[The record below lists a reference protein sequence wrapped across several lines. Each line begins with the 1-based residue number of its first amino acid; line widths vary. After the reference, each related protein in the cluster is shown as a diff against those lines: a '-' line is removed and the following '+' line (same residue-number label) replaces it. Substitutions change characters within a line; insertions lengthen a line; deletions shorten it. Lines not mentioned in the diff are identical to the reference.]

1 MTPLCTKICGPLV
14 FDYTTDNN
22 NSGSI
27 NQLYSIQGKR
37 DNQSNLW
44 VASWI
49 RNQAFMGCKQGRMI
63 PWGVARC
70 FTMLKPTKIWRIK
83 DTLLF
88 R

>member
-1 MTPLCTKICGPLV
+1 MTPLSTKICGPLV

-44 VASWI
+44 VASRI
-49 RNQAFMGCKQGRMI
+49 RNQAFIVSSIMI
-63 PWGVARC
+63 PDAATC
-70 FTMLKPTKIWRIK
+70 FAC
-83 DTLLF
+83 DLF
-88 R
+88 KCIFILYLSV